1 MLLTFIVNHLYRVSV
16 QFVQSNCPLFR
27 TAVALLSVFMDRKPT
42 RNGATATG
50 FFPIVRRAGA
60 VSPTDPDT
68 PTDTD
73 RQGQGRGQ
81 DTGRPA
87 TGGQGQPDRGTTRP
101 KRPTTGGAGGLFGG
115 CIGFPCIMQF
125 VCEYSYKRLI
135 LGAFGSFWEL
145 LGCISM
151 YNCL

>member
-73 RQGQGRGQ
+73 RQGQGRGR

-87 TGGQGQPDRGTTRP
+87 TGGHGQPDRGRP
-101 KRPTTGGAGGLFGG
+101 DRNDP
-115 CIGFPCIMQF
+115 
-125 VCEYSYKRLI
+125 
-135 LGAFGSFWEL
+135 
-145 LGCISM
+145 
-151 YNCL
+151 